1 MSSEPPPTYSQE
13 IPSEPGAESR
23 LDEPQILIVP
33 PSGGLSFQKGYLGA
47 DGERAAV
54 EGEVLI
60 KGVNHGAW
68 RKVTVALRSVERS
81 PAMTVDLF
89 AIESVLF
96 LSDGNSTAMPSTS
109 YLFSLP
115 LPPDA
120 PQCIHTPHSALE
132 YTLTATLYPSDGS
145 MASVSSTVLVHTRR
159 YASHP
164 DVLQVIPETQKIAD
178 PTPIAVQVPR
188 TTFRA
193 REPIPLYISVPPPR
207 RELILDE
214 GLRLRNIRA
223 ELVRM
228 VKLQPKDQPEPEHQ
242 PTPSTSNPVQK
253 SNDTSTSYAL
263 DLRQFI
269 GTPGGGDVVALSGTS
284 CRLHPT
290 RALQIRLVLHPR
302 EEDTPRNSSEL
313 HGDTLLSS
321 GDGVHEPSSSC
332 TSISQSTVL
341 HDVSFSIVVHATFM
355 NMRSHTERVS
365 TIAIPVVMLPPTAP
379 LPEVEES
386 LATDY
391 HKKHDRPPART
402 VRDEDSD
409 VPQYSEGEP
418 GPSYSAA
425 PPPFEERDAPPPFF
439 SASVASGSRLPTF
452 QESESEIYVP
462 AEQDPSLVPPPPPVG
477 FAFDGEGVLF
487 GFSPS
492 EQFDGYQEQERPVT
506 PPPSMEMA
514 TRDPDVTNLAILDE
528 RSALNALE
536 IALEHHQDTSA
547 DGAVPPPPPPPM
559 DDPSDPPP
567 SIDSA
572 FRSPNIR
579 PGQPPLVHPAV
590 TVVQST
596 AIDSDSLPSP
606 GGAHEHAP
614 PPYGVPDEHASD
626 GDQENVAH
634 PPPYV
639 DLVPAREE

>member
-1 MSSEPPPTYSQE
+1 MARGNECMYSVSFAGIYE
-13 IPSEPGAESR
+13 LR
-23 LDEPQILIVP
+23 LSL
-33 PSGGLSFQKGYLGA
+33 LST
-47 DGERAAV
+47 
-54 EGEVLI
+54 
-60 KGVNHGAW
+60 
-68 RKVTVALRSVERS
+68 VTLRTVERS
-81 PAMTVDLF
+81 AATEVDL
-89 AIESVLF
+89 ASLETTLF
-96 LSDGNSTAMPSTS
+96 SSDGSNGSIPASS
-109 YLFSLP
+109 YLFSTPLP
-115 LPPDA
+115 LDA
-120 PQCIHTPHSALE
+120 PQCIHTSHSALE
-132 YTLTATLYPSDGS
+132 YTLTATLHPSDITKVP
-145 MASVSSTVLVHTRR
+145 VSSTVIVHTRR

-164 DVLQVIPETQKIAD
+164 DVLQVSPETQRITD
-178 PTPIAVQVPR
+178 PTTVEVQVPR

-193 REPIPLYISVPPPR
+193 GEHVPLYISVPSPR

-228 VKLQPKDQPEPEHQ
+228 VKLRPKDEPKPEGGSQIQPV
-242 PTPSTSNPVQK
+242 PSTSAPVQK

-269 GTPGGGDVVALSGTS
+269 GTPGGGEVVALSGTS

-290 RALQIRLVLHPR
+290 RPLQIRLVLHPR
-302 EEDTPRNSSEL
+302 EEDSPHNSNGALSE
-313 HGDTLLSS
+313 S
-321 GDGVHEPSSSC
+321 GDAAHELGTSC

-365 TIAIPVVMLPPTAP
+365 TITIPIIVLPPTAT

-391 HKKHDRPPART
+391 HKKHDRPPTRT
-402 VRDEDSD
+402 VRQEDGD

-439 SASVASGSRLPTF
+439 SASVPSGSRLPTF
-452 QESESEIYVP
+452 QESETEIYVP
-462 AEQDPSLVPPPPPVG
+462 TEQDSSMDPPPPRSG
-477 FAFDGEGVLF
+477 LTFDGEGALF

-492 EQFDGYQEQERPVT
+492 EQFDGYPEQERPLT

-514 TRDPDVTNLAILDE
+514 TRDPNVTSLATLDE
-528 RSALNALE
+528 TSALNALE
-536 IALEHHQDTSA
+536 LALEQHPDASA
-547 DGAVPPPPPPPM
+547 EGAEPPPPPPPPM

-572 FRSPNIR
+572 FRSPNLHR
-579 PGQPPLVHPAV
+579 VQPPLMHP
-590 TVVQST
+590 ST
-596 AIDSDSLPSP
+596 AAAQSSAAANEMAAPP
-606 GGAHEHAP
+606 GVSHEHAP
-614 PPYGVPDEHASD
+614 PPYGVPDGHASD
-626 GDQENVAH
+626 HDQENVAH

-639 DLVPAREE
+639 DLVPAGEPGTN